1 MFASKYS
8 QTMAVLPEQVANGA
22 KHSCKK
28 IKDRVSE
35 IDNVGMLPLHLIHRL
50 MDLLSKTIYTLRP
63 YVAKKLHF

>member
-28 IKDRVSE
+28 I
-35 IDNVGMLPLHLIHRL
+35 IDGVRQIQHG
-50 MDLLSKTIYTLRP
+50 
-63 YVAKKLHF
+63 YVAASFDTSHNAPVV